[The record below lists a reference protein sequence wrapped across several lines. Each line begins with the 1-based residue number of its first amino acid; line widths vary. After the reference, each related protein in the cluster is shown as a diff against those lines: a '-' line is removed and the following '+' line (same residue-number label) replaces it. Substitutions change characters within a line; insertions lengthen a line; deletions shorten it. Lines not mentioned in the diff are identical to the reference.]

1 MKPHFL
7 LTIVIA
13 AWSIAGNAQDFHQT
27 AVPNNQVAGVVQ
39 DVAAWHDRQNP
50 SCRFSKAV
58 GSEVIEKTQDYS
70 EEKWTIKACSEK
82 TFSYRVTVMSTQG
95 GGISDMVSNLD

>member
-7 LTIVIA
+7 LAVVA
-13 AWSIAGNAQDFHQT
+13 AVWLIPVRAQDFSRS
-27 AVPNNQVAGVVQ
+27 AVPNNQVAGVVK
-39 DVAAWHDRQNP
+39 DVSAWHDRQNP
-50 SCRFSKAV
+50 GCRFSKAV
-58 GSEVIEKTQDYS
+58 GSEVIEKTQEYS

-82 TFSYRVTVMSTQG
+82 TFSYRVTVMSTGG